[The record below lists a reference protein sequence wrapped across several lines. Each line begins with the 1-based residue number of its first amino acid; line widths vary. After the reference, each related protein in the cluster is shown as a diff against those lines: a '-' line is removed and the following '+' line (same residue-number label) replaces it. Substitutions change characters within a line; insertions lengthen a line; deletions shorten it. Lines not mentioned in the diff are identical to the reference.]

1 MLIKSELLA
10 EENFLWR
17 SNLPGGSIAP
27 GGVCVTCNFAEPCA
41 AVKLDCRCIVF
52 VDVQQ
57 HYAALLLLAC
67 LGLADSDK
75 FLAYAPAPGSWSHC
89 HVIDLDNWRA
99 PLKIKKLRNVAIAFV
114 DGYLPHSKYF
124 LSIKVSGHQQCEPV
138 AQERQAE
145 PPQQIQYALHHKEAL
160 LDLLPKLEVGLG
172 KKYFAKQGA
181 NLGSYWHNLATS
193 VGGNVNPGSSRPEPK
208 PKPKPLSEGVK
219 KGCCSDCH

>member
-1 MLIKSELLA
+1 MAHLGNRRPSQPITVAAAWPSICHMLIKSELLA

-124 LSIKVSGHQQCEPV
+124 LHAGSHMSAWSTLVQLSAAVALPPSYMSQLNLHAGNLCVGAGFTLRARLQACHCSWLTLFQQAVS
-138 AQERQAE
+138 A
-145 PPQQIQYALHHKEAL
+145 
-160 LDLLPKLEVGLG
+160 
-172 KKYFAKQGA
+172 
-181 NLGSYWHNLATS
+181 
-193 VGGNVNPGSSRPEPK
+193 
-208 PKPKPLSEGVK
+208 
-219 KGCCSDCH
+219 